1 MHIACSAKFIIAK
14 FSTYG
19 KYGMNYPALF
29 VCLFVCQQ
37 LHIKT
42 TDRIFD
48 IPLDKEITVKFLK
61 SSGSEKFLNYW
72 QC

>member
-29 VCLFVCQQ
+29 VCL
-37 LHIKT
+37 LATSHK
-42 TDRIFD
+42 
-48 IPLDKEITVKFLK
+48 
-61 SSGSEKFLNYW
+61 NYW
-72 QC
+72 SYIWYTFRQGNHR